1 MVTAHQRI
9 QRIQILDSFGG
20 FQTFRSLRAVSTI
33 AFHIDCMIAVAAR
46 QARQPS
52 WNPQESVWTFPSS
65 PWVFRIS
72 EVWSNVLRPS
82 ATESTIHAR
91 PWELWKVSM
100 RMATGPKFIKIHT
113 IQTVAEQIHVRNQ
126 HHSEPPG
133 RMSSWAIYR
142 FQCNTQFHRSCRKA
156 QSQLLKVTSKW
167 KCPMGSQPCG
177 MRPNAWHPVVV
188 KDCRSETERGRAGCC
203 GCGRICRS
211 LRWILKEPKGLRDS
225 FPKWRNLSWSSYESS
240 LLGLQHLWKHEACLQ
255 KVSVMLLKKCSLPFK
270 LFCLSSR
277 AYRIPVEKPQYS
289 INIQTHMQY
298 SIFESFKGT
307 CLIQRQRFLIEK
319 LWSSFETTQIS
330 YKKQSLD
337 FCAGLAPAI
346 LLILVIKVFIQLY
359 LMQIAYRCI

>member
-1 MVTAHQRI
+1 MCEISIIV
-9 QRIQILDSFGG
+9 
-20 FQTFRSLRAVSTI
+20 SLQGA
-33 AFHIDCMIAVAAR
+33 CL
-46 QARQPS
+46 PGL
-52 WNPQESVWTFPSS
+52 SS
-65 PWVFRIS
+65 S
-72 EVWSNVLRPS
+72 
-82 ATESTIHAR
+82 
-91 PWELWKVSM
+91 
-100 RMATGPKFIKIHT
+100 
-113 IQTVAEQIHVRNQ
+113 
-126 HHSEPPG
+126 
-133 RMSSWAIYR
+133 
-142 FQCNTQFHRSCRKA
+142 QCNMQFHRSCRKA
-156 QSQLLKVTSKW
+156 QWQLPKVTSKW
-167 KCPMGSQPCG
+167 KCRMGSRPCG
-177 MRPNAWHPVVV
+177 TRRNAWHPVVV

-307 CLIQRQRFLIEK
+307 CLMQRQRFFIHK
-319 LWSSFETTQIS
+319 LWSSFETTQLS
-330 YKKQSLD
+330 FKKQSLD

-346 LLILVIKVFIQLY
+346 LLVLVIKVFNY
-359 LMQIAYRCI
+359 TWCK